1 MALSKSIIKLD
12 LIGNLEFWTTYFF
25 ILYNFHVEDQNTIQY
40 VSYWVIY
47 SVLLVSIVISAMIGF
62 VAIRKITKTY
72 YILFFILRILA
83 EAFKIYLIVQLWL
96 GNTILMKKIVQLQQ
110 FSELLKKYIILNGT
124 VTTILFLVCIQRMWL
139 CYKTRTK
146 TIQ

>member
-1 MALSKSIIKLD
+1 VIPSIYEDIKDNIFLALGGSNSLWENFYNMALSKSIIKLD

-96 GNTILMKKIVQLQQ
+96 GNTILMKKIV
-110 FSELLKKYIILNGT
+110 
-124 VTTILFLVCIQRMWL
+124 
-139 CYKTRTK
+139 
-146 TIQ
+146 

>member
-1 MALSKSIIKLD
+1 MIPSIYEDIKDNIFLALGGSNSLWENFYNMALSKSIIKLD

-25 ILYNFHVEDQNTIQY
+25 ILYNFNVEDQNTIQY

-96 GNTILMKKIVQLQQ
+96 GNTILMKKIV
-110 FSELLKKYIILNGT
+110 
-124 VTTILFLVCIQRMWL
+124 
-139 CYKTRTK
+139 
-146 TIQ
+146 

>member
-1 MALSKSIIKLD
+1 MIPSIYEDIKDNISLALGGSNSLWENFYNMALSKSIIKLD

-96 GNTILMKKIVQLQQ
+96 GNTILMKKIV
-110 FSELLKKYIILNGT
+110 
-124 VTTILFLVCIQRMWL
+124 
-139 CYKTRTK
+139 
-146 TIQ
+146 

>member
-1 MALSKSIIKLD
+1 MIPSIYEDIKDNIFLALGGSNSLWENFYNMALSKSIIKLD

-25 ILYNFHVEDQNTIQY
+25 ILYNFQVEDQNTIQY

-96 GNTILMKKIVQLQQ
+96 GNTILMKKIV
-110 FSELLKKYIILNGT
+110 
-124 VTTILFLVCIQRMWL
+124 
-139 CYKTRTK
+139 
-146 TIQ
+146 

>member
-1 MALSKSIIKLD
+1 VIPSIYEDIKDNIFLALGGSNSLWENFYNMALSKSIIKLD

-47 SVLLVSIVISAMIGF
+47 SVLLVSVVISAMIGF

-96 GNTILMKKIVQLQQ
+96 GNTILMKKIV
-110 FSELLKKYIILNGT
+110 
-124 VTTILFLVCIQRMWL
+124 
-139 CYKTRTK
+139 
-146 TIQ
+146 

>member
-1 MALSKSIIKLD
+1 MIPSIYEDIKDNIFLALGGSNSLWENFYNMALSKSIIKLD

-96 GNTILMKKIVQLQQ
+96 GNTILMKKIV
-110 FSELLKKYIILNGT
+110 
-124 VTTILFLVCIQRMWL
+124 
-139 CYKTRTK
+139 
-146 TIQ
+146 

>member
-1 MALSKSIIKLD
+1 VIPSIYEDIKDNIFLALGGSNSLWENFYNMALSKSIIKLD

-25 ILYNFHVEDQNTIQY
+25 ILYNFQVEDQNTIQY

-96 GNTILMKKIVQLQQ
+96 GNTILMKKIV
-110 FSELLKKYIILNGT
+110 
-124 VTTILFLVCIQRMWL
+124 
-139 CYKTRTK
+139 
-146 TIQ
+146 